1 MINALPGILN
11 LAIICCSLLTIFS
24 ILGVNLFKG
33 GFSTCDM
40 TNIPVEVQ
48 DKIQTLW
55 DCQDYGGEWINYQY
69 NFDNLLQ
76 AFKTQFC
83 IMTTEGW
90 FGVF

>member
-1 MINALPGILN
+1 
-11 LAIICCSLLTIFS
+11 
-24 ILGVNLFKG
+24 
-33 GFSTCDM
+33 M
-40 TNIPVEVQ
+40 TNIPSDVQ

-90 FGVF
+90 FGVY